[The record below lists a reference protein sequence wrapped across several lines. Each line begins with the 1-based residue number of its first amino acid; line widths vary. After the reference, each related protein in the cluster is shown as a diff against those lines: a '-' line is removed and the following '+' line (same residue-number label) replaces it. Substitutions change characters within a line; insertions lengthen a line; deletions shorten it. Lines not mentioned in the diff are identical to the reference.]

1 MPSRGARPP
10 NLTVVSKV
18 LGRAEV
24 PAADRFDPAEG
35 ADAAYRKRLLLTVM
49 AAVMGFG
56 SLMTIVT
63 VSLSVIA
70 TDLGTSRTT
79 LGAIRAAGAQILIPM
94 TSGPVAIPVY
104 RQIGELQIPVAVT
117 GVNVEAE
124 GAKFWEATGGSAAY
138 LGVNLTSSSAAFTKE
153 KPPWFFSRA

>member
-1 MPSRGARPP
+1 MPSRGAGPP
-10 NLTVVSKV
+10 NLTGVSKV

-79 LGAIRAAGAQILIPM
+79 LGWI
-94 TSGPVAIPVY
+94 
-104 RQIGELQIPVAVT
+104 VT
-117 GVNVEAE
+117 GLMLAMAV
-124 GAKFWEATGGSAAY
+124 FTPLGGK
-138 LGVNLTSSSAAFTKE
+138 LGDIRGHRKVFIIGLVGSVITTAVVATSSVGWLA
-153 KPPWFFSRA
+153 